1 MYTKSIL
8 LASLA
13 ASAVSASKQ
22 LYPGHNQIKR
32 DVAARQTDT
41 SPSAIASAGQACLT
55 DLASAYAS
63 LPTPPPVLA
72 DWEATVVI
80 SDPCAFTIP
89 ESISS
94 AAVQYESEVE
104 DWYSSNSAA
113 IASALSECPA
123 YSSYASEGDG
133 GDFSATDY
141 TDACATATGGGAG
154 GSDATTTKDSETTA
168 KGTGTAATTATTKGG
183 SGVTAGSGSGST
195 GTTTAATTTATNAGP
210 KETGAIGVAAMAVVG
225 VLGVVAAL

>member
-13 ASAVSASKQ
+13 ASAVSAKQ

-32 DVAARQTDT
+32 DLAARQTEN
-41 SPSAIASAGQACLT
+41 PSAVASAGQACLT

-63 LPTPPPVLA
+63 MPTPPPALES
-72 DWEATVVI
+72 WLATVAVT
-80 SDPCAFTIP
+80 DPCHFTIP
-89 ESISS
+89 ASISS
-94 AAVQYESEVE
+94 AEEEYASSVE

-123 YSSYASEGDG
+123 YSAQASAGDS
-133 GDFSATDY
+133 GDFTDSF
-141 TDACATATGGGAG
+141 TDVCATATGGSGG
-154 GSDATTTKDSETTA
+154 GSNTDATTTADNTKGTDGTTTA
-168 KGTGTAATTATTKGG
+168 KTTAKTTATGGG
-183 SGVTAGSGSGST
+183 SGTTAGSGT
-195 GTTTAATTTATNAGP
+195 GTTTAGGATATNAGP
-210 KETGAIGVAAMAVVG
+210 KDTAAVGVAALAMAG